1 MINRFENFKLAYINE
16 QLSWLELEETFDQSN
31 LIEDVI
37 EDSSISGM
45 EDRLNELFG
54 RVFLMKPDRNPVIE
68 AIGLIDSHNSI
79 LKENKIVYFSS
90 LISLNDYLQSANSN
104 YRIKQFETSRM
115 IEGKKKKFK
124 QAWKLIK

>member
-1 MINRFENFKLAYINE
+1 
-16 QLSWLELEETFDQSN
+16 
-31 LIEDVI
+31 
-37 EDSSISGM
+37 
-45 EDRLNELFG
+45 
-54 RVFLMKPDRNPVIE
+54 MKPDRNPVIE